1 MSSRSFLLAGTLALV
16 LLPSQLPAAALP
28 LIRTDWSASAA
39 EAGWIVAAYQ
49 LGYALAVIAVLPL
62 TDRVRSSRVIAAG
75 ALATSLANVAFAFGA
90 TDVISGSLL
99 RILSGFG
106 LAGVYMPGVRLVAQ
120 HAAPGRR
127 GFAVGAYVAAF
138 YLGGSL
144 SLFATGLLL
153 EPFGWRGAALALALI
168 ALVALP
174 LAIMSTRGLTEM
186 QGTRAHLDIRVLR
199 HGPLLRTIVAYGGH
213 SWELFVVRAWL
224 AAFLAAALVDASAT
238 ASRWAAVLLA
248 LGVVA
253 VFLGGWASDRF
264 GRARSAFAIALA
276 SGAISLTFGALFDA
290 PWTLVLLVGA
300 VYGGLIGADSA
311 IYSTAVTELAPAG
324 RIGSAQA
331 IQAVAG
337 FGIGSLGPVVA
348 GAALDLGTGWLGPFV
363 VAGAVGIACALPLLG
378 ARSRERHAA

>member
-1 MSSRSFLLAGTLALV
+1 MSNAR
-16 LLPSQLPAAALP
+16 AADL
-28 LIRTDWSASAA
+28 A
-39 EAGWIVAAYQ
+39 EAVGV
-49 LGYALAVIAVLPL
+49 LGEPSAFDLARDPHQ
-62 TDRVRSSRVIAAG
+62 R
-75 ALATSLANVAFAFGA
+75 
-90 TDVISGSLL
+90 
-99 RILSGFG
+99 
-106 LAGVYMPGVRLVAQ
+106 
-120 HAAPGRR
+120 
-127 GFAVGAYVAAF
+127 
-138 YLGGSL
+138 
-144 SLFATGLLL
+144 
-153 EPFGWRGAALALALI
+153 
-168 ALVALP
+168 
-174 LAIMSTRGLTEM
+174 
-186 QGTRAHLDIRVLR
+186 
-199 HGPLLRTIVAYGGH
+199 
-213 SWELFVVRAWL
+213 
-224 AAFLAAALVDASAT
+224 AFLAAALVARGSEITDASAT
-238 ASRWAAVLLA
+238 ASQWAAVLLA

-363 VAGAVGIACALPLLG
+363 VAGLTDRPRSKGDHGPGIIRAC
-378 ARSRERHAA
+378 

>member
-1 MSSRSFLLAGTLALV
+1 MSSVDRCCGS
-16 LLPSQLPAAALP
+16 SPA
-28 LIRTDWSASAA
+28 S
-39 EAGWIVAAYQ
+39 GWPACTC
-49 LGYALAVIAVLPL
+49 P
-62 TDRVRSSRVIAAG
+62 
-75 ALATSLANVAFAFGA
+75 
-90 TDVISGSLL
+90 
-99 RILSGFG
+99 
-106 LAGVYMPGVRLVAQ
+106 
-120 HAAPGRR
+120 
-127 GFAVGAYVAAF
+127 
-138 YLGGSL
+138 
-144 SLFATGLLL
+144 ATGLLL
-153 EPFGWRGAALALALI
+153 QPFGWRGAALALALI

-224 AAFLAAALVDASAT
+224 AAFLSAVLVARGSEITDASAT
-238 ASRWAAVLLA
+238 ASPWAAVLLA

-276 SGAISLTFGALFDA
+276 SGAIPLTFGALFDA

-311 IYSTAVTELAPAG
+311 VYSTAVTELAPAG

-378 ARSRERHAA
+378 ARSRERHAAA